1 MEGEKGTGGRSFAN
15 KQCTKED
22 FFMKKT
28 YRILFITALILSFFT
43 VPFMVPAPSAK
54 TITLKFGTWQAG
66 GQKNPL
72 TVGQYTY
79 LDELEKRTNGA
90 VKFERYDA
98 GSLAPGPA
106 LLEALQAGM
115 ADTAGIC
122 PPYYRKE
129 LPLHQLTVLPGF
141 SEYPYPKSM
150 AFYRLYDRIPEL
162 KAELTKHN
170 IKLLS
175 IQALKSSGV
184 FSKKPV
190 RAIPDFKGMKL
201 RVLGYQAELL
211 AALGGVPVSM
221 ATSEIYEGLSKG
233 TIDGHIHNSP
243 AIIAFG
249 TFQLAKYYT
258 EFNFGDPVFLI
269 GMNQNT
275 YNRLPDS
282 VKKVIEEMMVEG
294 IEKSNEACAR
304 GNKALD
310 GKMKEVGIEFIKPPA
325 ADEAKVAEETDKI
338 LDKWIKELEAKGLP
352 AGKVASEYKKLI
364 TEFKPLPIWSK

>member
-1 MEGEKGTGGRSFAN
+1 MKKSLRICFVAVLALSFLVMGFMTTDSFA
-15 KQCTKED
+15 K
-22 FFMKKT
+22 
-28 YRILFITALILSFFT
+28 
-43 VPFMVPAPSAK
+43 P
-54 TITLKFGTWQAG
+54 ITLKFGTWQAG

-106 LLEALQAGM
+106 LLESLSAGI

-122 PPYYRKE
+122 PPYYRGE
-129 LPLHQLTVLPGF
+129 MPLHQLTVLPGF
-141 SEYPYPKSM
+141 SEYPYPKAM
-150 AFYRLYDRIPEL
+150 AWYRLYERVPEL
-162 KAELTKHN
+162 MGELKKHN

-175 IQALKSSGV
+175 VQALKASGV
-184 FSKKPV
+184 FSKKPI
-190 RAIPDFKGMKL
+190 RSISDLKGMKL

-221 ATSEIYEGLSKG
+221 ATSEIYEAMSKG

-249 TFQLAKYYT
+249 TFELAKYYT

-275 YNRLPDS
+275 FNRLPDS
-282 VKKVIEEMMVEG
+282 VKKVIDEMTVEG
-294 IEKSNEACAR
+294 IQKSVEACAR
-304 GNKALD
+304 GNHKLD
-310 GKMKEVGIEFIKPPA
+310 KKMKEVGIEFIKPTA
-325 ADEAKVAEETDKI
+325 ADAAKVTECADQILAKWVKEMEAKK
-338 LDKWIKELEAKGLP
+338 LP

-364 TEFKPLPIWSK
+364 SEYKPFPFWSE

>member
-1 MEGEKGTGGRSFAN
+1 
-15 KQCTKED
+15 
-22 FFMKKT
+22 MKKS
-28 YRILFITALILSFFT
+28 LCVCFVAVLALSVLSLMAADSF
-43 VPFMVPAPSAK
+43 AK

-66 GQKNPL
+66 GDKNPL

-106 LLEALQAGM
+106 LLEALSAGI

-122 PPYYRKE
+122 PPYYRGE
-129 LPLHQLTVLPGF
+129 MPLHQLTVLPGF
-141 SEYPYPKSM
+141 SEFPYPKAM
-150 AFYRLYDRIPEL
+150 AWYRLYERVPEIMGEL
-162 KAELTKHN
+162 KKNN

-175 IQALKSSGV
+175 VQALRASGV

-190 RAIPDFKGMKL
+190 RSIPDLKGMKL

-221 ATSEIYEGLSKG
+221 ATSEIYEAMSKG

-243 AIIAFG
+243 AIMAFG
-249 TFQLAKYYT
+249 TFELAKYYT

-294 IEKSNEACAR
+294 INKSVEACAR
-304 GNKALD
+304 FNHRLD
-310 GKMKEVGIEFIKPPA
+310 KKMKEVGIEFIKPTAPDA
-325 ADEAKVAEETDKI
+325 AKVAESTDQI
-338 LDKWIKELEAKGLP
+338 IAKWVKEMEAKKLP
-352 AGKVASEYKKLI
+352 AGKVASEYKKLVG
-364 TEFKPLPIWSK
+364 EYKPFPFWSE